1 MPEIIIGLI
10 SSVGFPIVVWWFVN
24 KQMVEL
30 QNALIEMQAEQAKA
44 DKEVA
49 VAINNNTN
57 AIVKLTD
64 YIKEQ
69 MRYDNV
75 EK

>member
-1 MPEIIIGLI
+1 MPEVIIGLI

-30 QNALIEMQAEQAKA
+30 QNAMIKMQSEQAKV
-44 DKEVA
+44 DKDVA

-57 AIVKLTD
+57 AVINLTE
-64 YIKEQ
+64 YIKGQ
-69 MRYDNV
+69 RGDCNV
-75 EK
+75 